1 MNFTKKADGAG
12 LKSRT
17 SAGAIIAP
25 AQACLPALA
34 AVALLLAAPTFALT
48 SWLLADD
55 HPAILFYAFP
65 VVAAEI
71 AVIILAVAAGFDLRA
86 GFLRLHPTTRI
97 GAGVWLAAILCANLI
112 IAPARAAAIPLLF
125 TTLVHA
131 GFALALWSLLTSRW
145 TSRKKD
151 FLRCTAAGVG
161 LFGVIFAAVMLAEL
175 DNPAFDWL
183 GVGVG
188 ITNIRQL
195 GFYGI
200 TLVGIALGL
209 GAPTR
214 GWHWVLAAAGTALGF
229 WLTILSGSRVAFVA
243 AIIASVVI
251 GVLSDRE
258 HRTSLAMLVTLALAA
273 AIPASY
279 LLIPHESW
287 GFDRIIDRSFS
298 GDSAGDYTSGRLA
311 IWKETWAAILESPLL
326 GHGEGQFRSQIVSAG
341 NGLNHPHNAFLQL
354 LYQWGLIGTSALALM
369 LASTVRNLR
378 STARG
383 DIFLASIGAAVGL
396 LAMAMLE
403 GSLYHAYPVMIV
415 VLCLVVLNATATSTP
430 TEPQTPAEPGR
441 HWAPDQAAL
450 GK

>member
-1 MNFTKKADGAG
+1 MTFIKKAAGAA
-12 LKSRT
+12 LTART
-17 SAGAIIAP
+17 SAGAATTP
-25 AQACLPALA
+25 AQAALPVLA
-34 AVALLLAAPTFALT
+34 AMALLLAAPTFALT
-48 SWLLADD
+48 SWLLAAD

-65 VVAAEI
+65 VIAAEI

-97 GAGVWLAAILCANLI
+97 GASVWLSAILCANLI
-112 IAPARAAAIPLLF
+112 AAPMRTAAIPLLF

-145 TSRKKD
+145 AAHMKR
-151 FLRCTAAGVG
+151 FLYCAAAGVG
-161 LFGVIFAAVMLAEL
+161 LFGVIFAAIILAEL
-175 DNPAFDWL
+175 NNPAFDWL
-183 GVGVG
+183 GVGIG

-200 TLVGIALGL
+200 TLVGVALGL

-214 GWHWVLAAAGTALGF
+214 GWHWALAAAGTAFGF

-243 AIIASVVI
+243 AIIAATI
-251 GVLSDRE
+251 ICVLSER
-258 HRTSLAMLVTLALAA
+258 RRCMSVAVLVILALAT
-273 AIPASY
+273 AIPSSY

-287 GFDRIIDRSFS
+287 GFDRIIDRTFS
-298 GDSAGDYTSGRLA
+298 GDANDYASGRLV
-311 IWKETWAAILESPLL
+311 IWKETWAAILDSPFL

-341 NGLNHPHNAFLQL
+341 NGLNHPHNALLQF

-369 LASTVRNLR
+369 LAATVRDLHRAAR
-378 STARG
+378 S
-383 DIFLASIGAAVGL
+383 DVWLASIGVVAGL

-403 GSLYHAYPVMIV
+403 GSLYHTYPVMIV
-415 VLCLVVLNATATSTP
+415 VLCLVTLNATATSTS
-430 TEPQTPAEPGR
+430 AEPR
-441 HWAPDQAAL
+441 AFAEPRQHWAADQPAL